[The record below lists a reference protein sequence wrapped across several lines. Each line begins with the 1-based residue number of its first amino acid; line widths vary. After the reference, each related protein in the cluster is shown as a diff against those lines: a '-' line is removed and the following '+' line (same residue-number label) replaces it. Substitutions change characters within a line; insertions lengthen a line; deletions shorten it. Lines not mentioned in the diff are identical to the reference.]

1 MSKEER
7 ISKHIKQ
14 EPGLAF
20 IPDFLESFPKAELF
34 LVGGAVRDA
43 IVGRKMKELDFDFV
57 VRGVEAQTLH
67 DWFKTKGH
75 IDLVGRD
82 FGVFKFMPE
91 GFSTDNL
98 QFIDIALPRTEA
110 ARPDNVG
117 GYKEFDIQSDPNLSI
132 EDDLSRRDFT
142 INALAFNVRTSELVD
157 PFNGQLDIEK
167 RLIRTVGNPHERFSE
182 DMSRILRAMRFA
194 TELRFEIEAETL
206 SSVRQLAE
214 RVNNER
220 EKNNNLEYII
230 PRETLGSELGKAFE
244 RNPSGAVD
252 WMMKTKLMHALF
264 PKIQQIIDVDST
276 YILPMHQL
284 KEGCLMIT
292 MTLLLRAIEPEKIE
306 STLVRV
312 GMNTLPRDSSR
323 RLDIHMVHWIITRL
337 HPPITPEDVAQ
348 MPAAEFEKYF
358 FNNNGRHMLKIL
370 NFLGHAEVGV
380 AARDRKRSIEAR
392 WLIEPGETI
401 PPLLS
406 GDDVLKA
413 GIEQGPKV
421 RKILEDCRSRQLDGE
436 LMTREAAK
444 TWLKTRT

>member
-1 MSKEER
+1 MTKEER
-7 ISKHIKQ
+7 IKKHLEQ

-20 IPDFLESFPKAELF
+20 IPDFLKHFPKAELF

-43 IVGRKMKELDFDFV
+43 MINRSMKELDFDFV
-57 VRGVEAQTLH
+57 IRGAKAQELH
-67 DWFKTKGH
+67 DWFEKRGH

-82 FGVFKFMPE
+82 FGVFKFMPD
-91 GFSTDNL
+91 GFTTDNL

-110 ARPDNVG
+110 AHPDNVG

-142 INALAFNVRTSELVD
+142 VNALAFDVKKGLLID
-157 PFNGQLDIEK
+157 PFNGQRDLEQRI
-167 RLIRTVGNPHERFSE
+167 IRTVGDPKERFSE

-194 TELRFEIEAETL
+194 AELQFEIETDTL
-206 SSVRQLAE
+206 AAVRTLAE
-214 RVNNER
+214 RVNNKRKRKE
-220 EKNNNLEYII
+220 ELEYII
-230 PRETLGSELGKAFE
+230 PRETLGSELGKALE

-252 WMMKTKLMHALF
+252 WLIKTKLMLALF
-264 PKIQQIIDVDST
+264 PEIQQVIDVDT
-276 YILPMHQL
+276 AYLLPMHQL

-292 MTLLLRAIEPEKIE
+292 TTLLLRAVEPNQVEPILAR
-306 STLVRV
+306 T

-337 HPPITPEDVAQ
+337 HPPITPQDVED

-380 AARDRKRSIEAR
+380 AARNRKQTIENR

-421 RKILEDCRSRQLDGE
+421 RKILEDCRSRQLSGE

-444 TWLKTRT
+444 TWLTTRT